1 MANLD
6 IRAKI
11 LEDLYNRTQKGIET
25 LTRPSE
31 YAKLLGIS
39 DEQAEFNV
47 QYLIGAGLIKGQ
59 SRGALGTTKR
69 WSFVLGLTSYGI
81 EAVEGRAQGNLAVNF
96 SNIIINAPVTQSQIA
111 AGQGIIQTQSLRT
124 FDDIEGYIEQ
134 NITGPTADTLRS
146 ELRELRSE
154 IEKDQVKPSRLQKI
168 KEMCE
173 QYGPAALI
181 VFETIMKL
189 LPQ

>member
-1 MANLD
+1 M
-6 IRAKI
+6 I
-11 LEDLYNRTQKGIET
+11 LQDLHYKRRSGIEI
-25 LTRPSE
+25 LMKPDE
-31 YAKLLGIS
+31 YARLLGITDDVAS
-39 DEQAEFNV
+39 FNI
-47 QYLIGAGLIKGQ
+47 QYLAMAGLVDAGYVA
-59 SRGALGTTKR
+59 ALGTTKK
-69 WSFVLGLTSYGI
+69 WWYIKDITSYGI
-81 EAVEGRAQGNLAVNF
+81 EAVEGKRRQGLAVNF

-111 AGQGIIQTQSLRT
+111 AGQGIIQTHSLKT

-134 NITGPTADTLRS
+134 NITGPTAEVLRS

-154 IEKDQVKPSRLQKI
+154 IDKDQLKPSRLQKV
-168 KEMCE
+168 KEICE